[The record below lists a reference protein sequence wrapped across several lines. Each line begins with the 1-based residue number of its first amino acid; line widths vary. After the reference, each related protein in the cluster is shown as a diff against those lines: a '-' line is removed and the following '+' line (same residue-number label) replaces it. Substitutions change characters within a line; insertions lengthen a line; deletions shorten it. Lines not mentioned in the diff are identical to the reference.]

1 MRGYNLYNYEA
12 YEMNMEEKKETQ
24 GKTTIDPG
32 VLVEIAKL
40 ATLSVP
46 GVSDLAQGPQHTK
59 SIFSKRISSGI
70 KIDVENLNNNKA
82 VLSFLSGENISVID
96 TITSKNESEF
106 YFSLEFFYKV
116 T

>member
-1 MRGYNLYNYEA
+1 
-12 YEMNMEEKKETQ
+12 MNMKEKKETQ

-70 KIDVENLNNNKA
+70 KIDVENNT
-82 VLSFLSGENISVID
+82 VYID
-96 TITSKNESEF
+96 LYIDLASDADLIKTSKDVQE
-106 YFSLEFFYKV
+106 KV
-116 T
+116 SRSIIEMVGMNVGKINVHIEDVTF